1 MNTAHIREYDNA
13 LQTVEE
19 HCINVA
25 KYAAQS
31 GRQVK
36 MERLA
41 ALSGLLHDMGKMSD
55 DFEKYIRGSKEF
67 SRGSIDHCFAGAK
80 YLLEAAGGDASLHK
94 TACLLG
100 RVILSHHGLH
110 DWITEDC
117 EDYYLYR
124 TGKDDRYAQIA
135 ENFKGLS
142 YSSEIRALL
151 EAAEKEY
158 AEIRASM
165 KKLVTEMALPD
176 SRSKNKALAFFY
188 GMTERLLTS
197 MLIDADR
204 TDTAQFM
211 SGTAEEKE
219 VDTAVLWEEMNG
231 KLQSK
236 LSAFTDYGKI
246 ALQRKSISQRCYE
259 FAKNEVGCCKLV
271 VPTGGGKTLSSLR
284 FAIEYCRRHGKKR
297 IIYVAPF
304 LSILEQNSD
313 EIRCVAGD
321 EAFLEHHSDAAFKME
336 QNGGEELQNY
346 ELHCE
351 RWNSPVIAT
360 TMVQFLNTLFSDK
373 TSSVRRLHRLCDS
386 VIIIDEIQSLPI
398 KCVWLFDLAM
408 NYLTRICG
416 AAVVLCSAT
425 QPQFEK
431 LKGYPL
437 LIDANSMTGD
447 ITKDLEVF
455 KRTEIINAVTKS
467 GMTFEDAAQLC
478 ADKQKEYASLLAIV
492 NTKAAAK
499 ALYQQIKSIADVETV
514 HLSTNMCPQHRREA
528 IKLLRQKL
536 KNNKPVI
543 CVSTQLIEAGVDV
556 SFGCVVRSL
565 AGMDS
570 AAQAAGRCNRHGEK
584 GRICPV
590 YLVNLSE
597 EKLGSLGE
605 IKSAQDV
612 SRELLGG
619 VTDDTDM
626 LGVEF
631 MAKYFDKFYG
641 ENKEKLGFPIKQPKT
656 DLVELLSLN
665 SDRSTVCGRRQPDM
679 TSQAFKTAGQNFS
692 VIDEFGSGVIAPYND
707 EAMQLIAQL
716 NESHTPA
723 QVNALMRK
731 AQQYMVNVND
741 RKLNELASL
750 GAVFALKSG
759 VYALDERYY
768 GSECGMT
775 DEPTADGTIIL

>member
-19 HCINVA
+19 HCKNVA
-25 KYAAQS
+25 KYAAQF
-31 GRQVK
+31 GGQVK

-41 ALSGLLHDMGKMSD
+41 ALSGLLHDMGKLSD
-55 DFEKYIRGSKEF
+55 DFEEYIHGSAKF
-67 SRGSIDHCFAGAK
+67 SRGSIDHCFAGAR
-80 YLLEAAGGDASLHK
+80 YLLETTKGDISMQR
-94 TACLLG
+94 TTCLLG

-117 EDYYLYR
+117 KDYYLYR

-142 YSSEIRALL
+142 YSGEIKTLL

-158 AEIRASM
+158 EEIRASM
-165 KKLVTEMALPD
+165 KRLVTEMALPD
-176 SRSKNKALAFFY
+176 SRSKNKALAFYY

-211 SGTAEEKE
+211 SGAAEEKE
-219 VDTAVLWEEMNG
+219 VDAASLWEQMNM
-231 KLQSK
+231 KLQDK
-236 LSAFTDYGKI
+236 LSTFTDRGRI
-246 ALQRKSISQRCYE
+246 AMQRKSISERCYE
-259 FAKNEVGCCKLV
+259 FAKSEVGCCKLV

-313 EIRCVAGD
+313 EIRSVAGD
-321 EAFLEHHSDAAFKME
+321 EMFLEHHSDAAFKME
-336 QNGGEELQNY
+336 QSGGEELYNY

-373 TSSVRRLHRLCDS
+373 TSSVRRMHRLCDS

-398 KCVWLFDLAM
+398 KCVWLFDLAI

-437 LIDANSMTGD
+437 LIDESSMTGD
-447 ITKDLEVF
+447 ITEDLEVF
-455 KRTEIINAVTKS
+455 KRTEIINLVTS
-467 GMTFEDAAQLC
+467 GGITFQETARLC
-478 ADKQKEYASLLAIV
+478 ADKQKEYTSLLAIV
-492 NTKAAAK
+492 NTKSAAK
-499 ALYQQIKSIADVETV
+499 ALYQQIRRITDVETV
-514 HLSTNMCPQHRREA
+514 HLSTNMCPQHRRET
-528 IKLLRQKL
+528 IKFLRQKL
-536 KNNKPVI
+536 KNNEPVI

-597 EKLGSLGE
+597 EKLVGLSD
-605 IKSAQDV
+605 IQSAQDV
-612 SRELLGG
+612 SRDLLGG

-641 ENKEKLGFPIKQPKT
+641 ENKDKLGFPIKQPRT
-656 DLVELLSLN
+656 DLVELLSLD
-665 SDRSTVCGRRQPDM
+665 SERSTVCGRRQPDM

-707 EAMQLIAQL
+707 EAKQLIAQL
-716 NESHTPA
+716 NEFHTPT
-723 QVNALMRK
+723 QVNVLMRK
-731 AQQYMVNVND
+731 AQQYMVNVNN
-741 RKLNELASL
+741 RKLNELSSL

-768 GSECGMT
+768 GSEYGMT
-775 DEPTADGTIIL
+775 DEPTADGAIIL

>member
-1 MNTAHIREYDNA
+1 
-13 LQTVEE
+13 
-19 HCINVA
+19 
-25 KYAAQS
+25 
-31 GRQVK
+31 
-36 MERLA
+36 
-41 ALSGLLHDMGKMSD
+41 MG
-55 DFEKYIRGSKEF
+55 
-67 SRGSIDHCFAGAK
+67 
-80 YLLEAAGGDASLHK
+80 
-94 TACLLG
+94 
-100 RVILSHHGLH
+100 
-110 DWITEDC
+110 
-117 EDYYLYR
+117 
-124 TGKDDRYAQIA
+124 
-135 ENFKGLS
+135 
-142 YSSEIRALL
+142 
-151 EAAEKEY
+151 AAEKEY
-158 AEIRASM
+158 AEIRAEM
-165 KKLVTEMALPD
+165 KKLVTDMSLPD
-176 SRSKNKALAFFY
+176 IRSKNKALAFYY

-211 SGTAEEKE
+211 SGAAEKKEVNTAE
-219 VDTAVLWEEMNG
+219 LWEEMNVN
-231 KLQSK
+231 LQNK
-236 LSAFTDYGKI
+236 LSTFTDSGRI
-246 ALQRKSISQRCYE
+246 ALQRKSISERCYE

-313 EIRCVAGD
+313 EIRSVAGS

-336 QNGGEELQNY
+336 QNGSGDELQNY

-373 TSSVRRLHRLCDS
+373 TSSVRRMHRLCDS

-398 KCVWLFDLAM
+398 KCVWMFDLAI
-408 NYLTRICG
+408 NFLTRVCG

-437 LIDANSMTGD
+437 LIDANSITGD
-447 ITKDLEVF
+447 ITEDLEVF
-455 KRTEIINAVTKS
+455 KRTEIINAVTQG
-467 GMTFEDAAQLC
+467 GMTFEDAARLC

-499 ALYQQIKSIADVETV
+499 ALYQQIKSITDVETV

-528 IKLLRQKL
+528 IKILRQKL
-536 KNNKPVI
+536 KNNEPVI

-584 GRICPV
+584 GRLCPV

-597 EKLGSLGE
+597 EKLGSLSE
-605 IKSAQDV
+605 IQSAQDV

-619 VTDDTDM
+619 VADDTDM

-641 ENKEKLGFPIKQPKT
+641 ENKDKLGFPVKQPKT

-692 VIDEFGSGVIAPYND
+692 VIDDFGSGVIAPYND
-707 EAMQLIAQL
+707 EAKQLIAQL
-716 NESHTPA
+716 NEFHTPA

-750 GAVFALKSG
+750 GSVFALKSG

-768 GSECGMT
+768 DSEYGLT
-775 DEPTADGTIIL
+775 DEPTADGAIIL

>member
-25 KYAAQS
+25 KYAALF

-67 SRGSIDHCFAGAK
+67 SKGSIDHCFAGAK
-80 YLLEAAGGDASLHK
+80 YLIEAAGGDASLHK
-94 TACLLG
+94 TAGLLG

-124 TGKDDRYAQIA
+124 TGKDDRYAQIS

-142 YSSEIRALL
+142 YSGEIKALL
-151 EAAEKEY
+151 EAAENEY
-158 AEIRASM
+158 AQIRASM
-165 KKLVTEMALPD
+165 KRLVTEMALPD
-176 SRSKNKALAFFY
+176 SRSKNKALAFYY

-211 SGTAEEKE
+211 SGAAEEKE
-219 VDTAVLWEEMNG
+219 VDTAALWEEMNG

-236 LSAFTDYGKI
+236 LGAFTDSGKI
-246 ALQRKSISQRCYE
+246 ATQRKSISQRCCE

-284 FAIEYCRRHGKKR
+284 FAIEYCRRHEKKR

-336 QNGGEELQNY
+336 QSGGEELQSY

-373 TSSVRRLHRLCDS
+373 TSSVRHMHRLCDS

-398 KCVWLFDLAM
+398 KCVWLFDLAI

-437 LIDANSMTGD
+437 LIDESSMTGD

-455 KRTEIINAVTKS
+455 KRTEIINLVTHS
-467 GMTFEDAAQLC
+467 GMTFEEAARLC
-478 ADKQKEYASLLAIV
+478 ADKQKEYASVLAIV

-499 ALYQQIKSIADVETV
+499 ALYQQIKSITDVETV

-528 IKLLRQKL
+528 IKILRQKL
-536 KNNKPVI
+536 KNNEPVI

-584 GRICPV
+584 GSICPV

-597 EKLGSLGE
+597 EKLGSLSE
-605 IKSAQDV
+605 IQSAQDV

-631 MAKYFDKFYG
+631 MAKYFDKYYS
-641 ENKEKLGFPIKQPKT
+641 ENKDKLGFPIKQPKT

-665 SDRSTVCGRRQPDM
+665 SDRSTVCGRKQPDM
-679 TSQAFKTAGQNFS
+679 TSQAFKTAGRNFS

-707 EAMQLIAQL
+707 EAKGLIAQL
-716 NESHTPA
+716 NEFHTPA
-723 QVNALMRK
+723 QVNALMRN

-768 GSECGMT
+768 DSEYGIT
-775 DEPTADGTIIL
+775 DEPTADGAIIL

>member
-19 HCINVA
+19 HCKNVA
-25 KYAAQS
+25 KYAAQF
-31 GRQVK
+31 GGQVK

-41 ALSGLLHDMGKMSD
+41 ALSGLLHDMGKLSD
-55 DFEKYIRGSKEF
+55 DFEEYIHGSTEF
-67 SRGSIDHCFAGAK
+67 SRGSIDHCFAGAR
-80 YLLEAAGGDASLHK
+80 YLLETTRGDVSMQR

-117 EDYYLYR
+117 KDYYLYR

-142 YSSEIRALL
+142 YSGEIKTLL

-158 AEIRASM
+158 EEIRASM
-165 KKLVTEMALPD
+165 KRLVTEMALPD
-176 SRSKNKALAFFY
+176 SRSKNKALAFYY

-211 SGTAEEKE
+211 SGAAEEKE
-219 VDTAVLWEEMNG
+219 VDAASLWEQMNM
-231 KLQSK
+231 KLQDK
-236 LSAFTDYGKI
+236 LSTFTDRGRI
-246 ALQRKSISQRCYE
+246 AMQRKSISERCYE
-259 FAKNEVGCCKLV
+259 FAKSEVGCCKLV

-313 EIRCVAGD
+313 EIRSVAGD

-336 QNGGEELQNY
+336 QSGGEELQNY

-373 TSSVRRLHRLCDS
+373 TSSVRRMHRLCDS

-398 KCVWLFDLAM
+398 KCVWLFDLAI

-437 LIDANSMTGD
+437 LIDESSMTGD
-447 ITKDLEVF
+447 ITEDLEVF
-455 KRTEIINAVTKS
+455 KRTEIINLVTS
-467 GMTFEDAAQLC
+467 GGITFQETARLC
-478 ADKQKEYASLLAIV
+478 ADKQKEYTSLLAIV
-492 NTKAAAK
+492 NTKSAAK
-499 ALYQQIKSIADVETV
+499 ALYQQIRRITDVETV
-514 HLSTNMCPQHRREA
+514 HLSTNMCPQHRRET
-528 IKLLRQKL
+528 IKFLRQKL
-536 KNNKPVI
+536 KNNEPVI

-597 EKLGSLGE
+597 EKLVGLSD
-605 IKSAQDV
+605 IQSAQDV
-612 SRELLGG
+612 SRDLLGG

-641 ENKEKLGFPIKQPKT
+641 ENKDKLGFPIKQPRT
-656 DLVELLSLN
+656 DLVELLSLD
-665 SDRSTVCGRRQPDM
+665 SERSTVCGRRQPDM

-707 EAMQLIAQL
+707 EAKQLIAQL
-716 NESHTPA
+716 NEFHTPT
-723 QVNALMRK
+723 QVNVLMRK
-731 AQQYMVNVND
+731 AQQYMVNVNN
-741 RKLNELASL
+741 RKLNELSSL

-768 GSECGMT
+768 GSEYGMT
-775 DEPTADGTIIL
+775 DEPTADGAIIL